1 MTMGK
6 VLLSADAESLAMP
19 QLIGLEDTQ
28 LDVQD
33 WLLCVSEAHQAR
45 HSAQGP
51 IDEAWVVSS
60 DDMAGINLAAALRSD
75 NAKLP
80 IYLVK
85 FDPSDAD
92 TVHAK
97 QAGLTGVLSAATFRE
112 RFASAR
118 SRKDAM
124 RKVAELEPLKL
135 VPPLPPKKE
144 PRAFVLAMMSGSG
157 GVGKSAASAV
167 AAFRCAERGF
177 KTAAIDFDLQFGDL
191 RHLMGEVPSAS
202 IDDVLEDPS
211 LAAKLA
217 SDIQEAQP
225 GSPALASAPKR
236 LERSEELYAHMLELL
251 DAFAAEFDVVVV
263 NTGSTWTESHAQLLE
278 RCNCPVMLLDQR
290 ASAIRSCQHALD
302 LCMRLGIATGSFAYA
317 LNHCQRGSLFSAV
330 DIANV
335 MQGVQVFELREG
347 GREVEELLGAGL
359 ASELTSSKNDFCTSV
374 DAMLGEV
381 LP

>member
-19 QLIGLEDTQ
+19 QLIGLEDMQ
-28 LDVQD
+28 LDTQD
-33 WLLCVSEAHQAR
+33 WLLCVSEASEAR
-45 HSAQGP
+45 DSAHGAV
-51 IDEAWVVSS
+51 DEAWVVSS
-60 DDMAGINLAAALRSD
+60 DDMSGINLAAALRTD
-75 NAKLP
+75 NATLP

-85 FDPSDAD
+85 FDPSGLEESR
-92 TVHAK
+92 AK
-97 QAGLTGVLSAATFRE
+97 QAGITGVLSASGFRE

-135 VPPLPPKKE
+135 VPPMPIKKE
-144 PRAFVLAMMSGSG
+144 PRAFMLAMMSGSG
-157 GVGKSAASAV
+157 GVGKSAVTAV

-177 KTAAIDFDLQFGDL
+177 KTVAIDFDLQFGDL

-217 SDIQEAQP
+217 ADIQQEQS
-225 GSPALASAPKR
+225 GTPALASAPKR

-251 DAFAAEFDVVVV
+251 DVFAAEFDVVVV

-317 LNHCQRGSLFSAV
+317 LNHCQRGSLFSVV

-335 MQGVQVFELREG
+335 MQGAQVFELREG
-347 GREVEELLGAGL
+347 GSEVEELLGAGL
-359 ASELTSSKNDFCTSV
+359 ASELASSKNDFCVSV
-374 DAMLGEV
+374 DAMLEQV

>member
-1 MTMGK
+1 MTVGK

-28 LDVQD
+28 LDSQD
-33 WLLCVSEAHQAR
+33 WLLCVSKAREARDCAHEA
-45 HSAQGP
+45 
-51 IDEAWVVSS
+51 IDEVWVVSS
-60 DDMAGINLAAALRSD
+60 DDMLGINLAAALRTD
-75 NAKLP
+75 NARLP

-85 FDPSDAD
+85 FDSSKSEERR
-92 TVHAK
+92 AK
-97 QAGLTGVLSAATFRE
+97 QAGITDVLSASGFRE

-135 VPPLPPKKE
+135 VPPMPIKKE
-144 PRAFVLAMMSGSG
+144 PRAFVLAVMSGSG
-157 GVGKSAASAV
+157 GVGKSAVSAV
-167 AAFRCAERGF
+167 SAFRCAERGF

-191 RHLMGEVPSAS
+191 HRLMGEVPSAS
-202 IDDVLEDPS
+202 IDDVLED
-211 LAAKLA
+211 LTVAAKLA
-217 SDIQEAQP
+217 ADVQDAQQ
-225 GSPALASAPKR
+225 GIPALASAPKR
-236 LERSEELYAHMLELL
+236 LERSEELYAHMLELI
-251 DAFAAEFDVVVV
+251 DALSAEFDVVVV

-317 LNHCQRGSLFSAV
+317 LNHCHRGSLFSVV

-335 MQGVQVFELREG
+335 MQGAQVFELRDG
-347 GREVEELLGAGL
+347 GREVEELLGVGL
-359 ASELTSSKNDFCTSV
+359 APELASSKNDFCVSV
-374 DAMLGEV
+374 DAMLEQV

>member
-19 QLIGLEDTQ
+19 QLIGLEDMQ

-33 WLLCVSEAHQAR
+33 WLLCVSEATEAR
-45 HSAQGP
+45 DSAHGP
-51 IDEAWVVSS
+51 IEEAWVVSS

-75 NAKLP
+75 NETLP

-92 TVHAK
+92 AANAE
-97 QAGLTGVLSAATFRE
+97 QAGVTGVLSAAAFRE

-118 SRKDAM
+118 SRKAAM
-124 RKVAELEPLKL
+124 RKVAELEPLKF
-135 VPPLPPKKE
+135 VPPLAPEKE

-167 AAFRCAERGF
+167 AAFHCAERGF
-177 KTAAIDFDLQFGDL
+177 KTVAIDFDLQFGDL
-191 RHLMGEVPSAS
+191 RNLMGDVPSAS
-202 IDDVLEDPS
+202 IDEVLEDPA
-211 LAAKLA
+211 LAGKLA
-217 SDIQEAQP
+217 SDAQS

-290 ASAIRSCQHALD
+290 ASAIRSCQHALE

-359 ASELTSSKNDFCTSV
+359 AFELASSKNDFSV
-374 DAMLGEV
+374 SIDGMLGEV